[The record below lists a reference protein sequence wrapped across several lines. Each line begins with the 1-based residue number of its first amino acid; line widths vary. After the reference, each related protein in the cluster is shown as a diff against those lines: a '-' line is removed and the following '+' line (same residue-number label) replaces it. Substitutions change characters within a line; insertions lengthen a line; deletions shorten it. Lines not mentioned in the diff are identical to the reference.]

1 MRLIGL
7 VGKRGSGKSTI
18 ADNVAEAFPHV
29 RVVAVADPIKRIVS
43 AVYEGAVTG
52 LWGDSFA
59 RDDAAFKKYLG
70 SVTTIESF
78 RYRTGLILNDFVHVG
93 LPDVDDLYVLLRDL
107 DPDSS
112 IRDAV
117 RLVGQWGRDMDP
129 NFWTRYLRQTIDRI
143 FASHLTYKPERGL
156 SWSCTS
162 GTYESIVP
170 EFVVV
175 PDVRFPR
182 EAGVIHELGGLTI
195 RVERE
200 VTAPRDSVDHDVT
213 ETAQDDIRADLVLKN
228 DSDVATVTRG
238 VRRLIS

>member
-18 ADNVAEAFPHV
+18 ADNAAEAFPHV

-43 AVYEGAVTG
+43 GLYDGNLAHV
-52 LWGDSFA
+52 LWGESEHRDFVIERSRFVGRHNVDSF
-59 RDDAAFKKYLG
+59 RFQVGCVLD
-70 SVTTIESF
+70 
-78 RYRTGLILNDFVHVG
+78 DFVHVDVSRVDG
-93 LPDVDDLYVLLRDL
+93 LFDMLRDMHGEF
-107 DPDSS
+107 P
-112 IRDAV
+112 IRNA
-117 RLVGQWGRDMDP
+117 LIQVGQWGRSRDP
-129 NFWTRYLRQTIDRI
+129 DFWVRYWRQTVDRI
-143 FASHLTYKPERGL
+143 FAHGLNYAGNRGL
-156 SWSCTS
+156 STATEAKRPPC
-162 GTYESIVP
+162 
-170 EFVVV
+170 VVV

-200 VTAPRDSVDHDVT
+200 VKAPRDSVDHDVT

-228 DSDVATVTRG
+228 DSDVSTVTRC